1 MGNVIRSDIYRLF
14 RQKSLYIVM
23 GIVALLNFA
32 EGPVLKIIYNLTK
45 SIASEDNV
53 AEIGEFMSEMKFS
66 TILSEALGNV
76 DTVLVLLVVIW
87 FAYADLAHGYVKNI
101 AGQLS
106 RKGNIVV
113 SKTAVTGFIFLIMM
127 PFAVIFQVIGYSLVT
142 KVTFDNITDGLIIFA
157 VKYVCLVAIGAIL
170 LLIVVGA
177 HSQVFGAVVAVL
189 TGAGFLQL
197 AYLGINSAIDKIF
210 KAKNFDINEYMPDSV
225 FHANFIN
232 SDTGDLETTL
242 LIKGVVSAAVVIAV
256 ITPITISIFN
266 KKDVS

>member
-32 EGPVLKIIYNLTK
+32 QGPILKIIYNLTK

-87 FAYADLAHGYVKNI
+87 FAYADLAHGYIKNI

-210 KAKNFDINEYMPDSV
+210 KTKNFDINEYMPDSV
-225 FHANFIN
+225 LHGNFVN
-232 SDTGDLETTL
+232 DAGDLETTL